1 MKNEKYLAIDVG
13 GTSIKYTLTDRNA
26 EITELNEIKTRRE
39 SGKLFESL
47 DEIICPHLNQI
58 AGIAMSFPG
67 KINVEKGI
75 VNIIATFTWIC
86 DLPLKSILEEKYG
99 VPVWIENDGKCAA
112 LAEFWKGNLSDVDNG
127 MVIGLGTEI
136 AGGIILNG
144 KLYRGSNDSAGEIS
158 SILSDFKNLDNEKRF
173 GKIGGHKN
181 LTDTYNDKKGTCDI
195 NSYELFEMY
204 SKGDETAKEVIR
216 NYSRTIAAGIVTI
229 QSVLDVEKFCIGGGI
244 STQNILINEI
254 KDNVHDFFKV
264 KSSEA
269 INEPA
274 IERCHFKNASGCVGA
289 MYNFLT
295 MEKIF

>member
-1 MKNEKYLAIDVG
+1 MNDEKYLAIDVG
-13 GTSIKYTLTDRNA
+13 GTSIKYALTDKNA
-26 EITELNEIKTRRE
+26 EITKINEIETRRRPGE
-39 SGKLFESL
+39 LFESL
-47 DEIICPHLNQI
+47 DEIISPHRNQI

-75 VNIIATFTWIC
+75 VNIIATFPWIC
-86 DLPLKSILEEKYG
+86 DMPLKSILEEKYG

-112 LAEFWKGNLSDVDNG
+112 LAEFWKGNLIGTDNG

-144 KLYRGSNDSAGEIS
+144 KLYRGSNESAGEIS
-158 SILSDFKNLDNEKRF
+158 SILSDFNNLDTEKRF

-181 LTDTYNDKKGTCDI
+181 LTSAYNDKKGTGDI
-195 NSYELFEMY
+195 NSYELFERY
-204 SKGDETAKEVIR
+204 SEGDETAKEVIR
-216 NYSRTIAAGIVTI
+216 DYSRTIAAGIVTI

-244 STQNILINEI
+244 SAQDILITEI
-254 KDNVHDFFKV
+254 KDSVHDFFKV

-269 INEPA
+269 INEPL

-289 MYNFLT
+289 IYNFLT